1 MICIISRI
9 WKYLIIACTGQITLC
24 VENVENTCH
33 SISICREIKI
43 TKYEISPF
51 YYIRRNDLD
60 GENFRSNV
68 SISKICLIYLLIY
81 FFFTE

>member
-1 MICIISRI
+1 MIRIISRI
-9 WKYLIIACTGQITLC
+9 WKYLIIVCTDQITLC

-33 SISICREIKI
+33 SISICREVKI
-43 TKYEISPF
+43 TRYEISPF

-81 FFFTE
+81 SFFTE

>member
-1 MICIISRI
+1 MIRIISRI
-9 WKYLIIACTGQITLC
+9 WKYLIIVCTDQITLC

-33 SISICREIKI
+33 SISICREVKI
-43 TKYEISPF
+43 TRYEISPF

-68 SISKICLIYLLIY
+68 SISKICLIYLFTYL
-81 FFFTE
+81 FFLY

>member
-1 MICIISRI
+1 MIRIISRI
-9 WKYLIIACTGQITLC
+9 WKYLIIVCTDQITLC

-33 SISICREIKI
+33 SISICREVKI

-81 FFFTE
+81 SFFTE